1 MADNLGLKKVIEN
14 IIFLIVT
21 KQEYKEAA
29 KLMISNNITMS
40 QLSQLTLKISIY
52 KMARLTDSII
62 QVKKGK

>member
-1 MADNLGLKKVIEN
+1 
-14 IIFLIVT
+14 
-21 KQEYKEAA
+21 
-29 KLMISNNITMS
+29 MS